1 MLVEKIINNNIISA
15 RDEKGIELVAMGKG
29 IGFGQKAGN
38 EIADD
43 KIEKIFRLENIDDT
57 ERFKRLLASLPIEY
71 IRLSLRII
79 NYAKETLGMR
89 LNQNVYIGLT
99 DHISFAVKR
108 QREGMVFTNVLHE
121 EVKLFYPNEYLV
133 GNHAL
138 YLIEQDTGCRLG
150 EDEAASIALH
160 IVNAE
165 LNLDISGTF
174 MIIKMMREMMEII
187 EDKTGISEK
196 AAYPRDRL
204 ITNIKHLAK
213 RLLSEEALQGRED
226 LKLYDFVRTNYPRE
240 YLLIDKVNRH
250 IEKAYHCSMTEEE
263 KIYLS
268 LNVKRMKDLYIF

>member
-15 RDEKGIELVAMGKG
+15 RDEKGVELVAMGKG

-71 IRLSLRII
+71 IRLSLRIV
-79 NYAKETLGMR
+79 NYAKETLGIQ
-89 LNQNVYIGLT
+89 LNQNVYLGLT

-108 QREGMVFTNVLHE
+108 QREGMIFPNVLYD

-160 IVNAE
+160 IVNGE
-165 LNLDISGTF
+165 LNLEISGTF

-226 LKLYDFVRTNYPRE
+226 LKLYDFVRTNYPGE
-240 YLLIDKVNRH
+240 YRLIDKVNRH

-263 KIYLS
+263 KIYLA
-268 LNVKRMKDLYIF
+268 LNVKRMNDLYIL

>member
-79 NYAKETLGMR
+79 NYAKETLGMQ

-108 QREGMVFTNVLHE
+108 QREGMVFTNVLYE

-133 GNHAL
+133 GKHAL
-138 YLIEQDTGCRLG
+138 YLIDQDMGCRLE

-165 LNLDISGTF
+165 LNLEISGTF

-187 EDKTGISEK
+187 EEKIGISEK

-213 RLLSEEALQGRED
+213 RLLSVEPLQGRED
-226 LKLYDFVRTNYPRE
+226 LKLYDFVRTNYPME

-250 IEKAYHCSMTEEE
+250 IEEAYHCSMTEEE
-263 KIYLS
+263 KIYLA
-268 LNVKRMKDLYIF
+268 LNVKRMNDLYVL

>member
-57 ERFKRLLASLPIEY
+57 ERFKSLLASLPIEY
-71 IRLSLRII
+71 IRLSLRIV
-79 NYAKETLGMR
+79 NYAKETLGIQ
-89 LNQNVYIGLT
+89 LNQNIYLGLT

-108 QREGMVFTNVLHE
+108 QREGMIFPNVLYD

-160 IVNAE
+160 IVNGE
-165 LNLDISGTF
+165 LNLEISGTF

-226 LKLYDFVRTNYPRE
+226 LKLYDFVRTNYPGE
-240 YLLIDKVNRH
+240 YRLIDKVNRH

-263 KIYLS
+263 KIYLA
-268 LNVKRMKDLYIF
+268 LNVKRMNDLYIL

>member
-15 RDEKGIELVAMGKG
+15 RDEDGIELIVMGKG
-29 IGFGQKAGN
+29 IGFGQRAGN

-43 KIEKIFRLENIDDT
+43 KIEKVFRLENMDDT

-79 NYAKETLGMR
+79 NYAKETLGIR

-99 DHISFAVKR
+99 DHINFAVKR
-108 QREGMVFTNVLHE
+108 QKEGMVFTNVLYE
-121 EVKLFYPNEYLV
+121 EVKLFYPNEFLV
-133 GNHAL
+133 GKHAL

-165 LNLDISGTF
+165 LNLEISGTF
-174 MIIKMMREMMEII
+174 MIIKMMREMMEMI

-204 ITNIKHLAK
+204 VTNIKHLAK
-213 RLLSEEALQGRED
+213 RLLSEEPLQGRED
-226 LKLYDFVRTNYPRE
+226 LKLYDFVRTNYPEE
-240 YLLIDKVNRH
+240 YLLIDHVNRH
-250 IEKAYHCSMTEEE
+250 IEESYHCSMTEEE
-263 KIYLS
+263 KIYLA
-268 LNVKRMKDLYIF
+268 LNVKRTNDLYVL

>member
-15 RDEKGIELVAMGKG
+15 RDEKGVELVAMGKG
-29 IGFGQKAGN
+29 IGFGQKAGD
-38 EIADD
+38 EIADHR
-43 KIEKIFRLENIDDT
+43 IEKIFRLENIDDT

-71 IRLSLRII
+71 IRLSLRIV
-79 NYAKETLGMR
+79 NYAKETLGIQ
-89 LNQNVYIGLT
+89 LNQNVYLGLT

-108 QREGMVFTNVLHE
+108 QREGMVFPNVLYE

-160 IVNAE
+160 IVNGE
-165 LNLDISGTF
+165 LNLEISGTF

-226 LKLYDFVRTNYPRE
+226 LKLYDFVRTNYPGE
-240 YLLIDKVNRH
+240 YRLIDKVNRH

-263 KIYLS
+263 KIYLA
-268 LNVKRMKDLYIF
+268 LNVKRMNDLYIF

>member
-15 RDEKGIELVAMGKG
+15 RDEKGVELVVMGKG
-29 IGFGQKAGN
+29 IGFGQRAGS

-108 QREGMVFTNVLHE
+108 QREGMVFTNVLYE

-226 LKLYDFVRTNYPRE
+226 LKLYDFVRTNYPGE

-263 KIYLS
+263 KIYLA
-268 LNVKRMKDLYIF
+268 LNVKRMNDLYIL

>member
-15 RDEKGIELVAMGKG
+15 RDEKGVELVAMGKG

-71 IRLSLRII
+71 IRLSLRIV
-79 NYAKETLGMR
+79 NYAKETLGIQ
-89 LNQNVYIGLT
+89 LNQNVYLGLT

-108 QREGMVFTNVLHE
+108 QREGMIFPNVLYD

-160 IVNAE
+160 IVNGE
-165 LNLDISGTF
+165 LNLEISGTF

-226 LKLYDFVRTNYPRE
+226 SKLYDFVRTNYPGE
-240 YLLIDKVNRH
+240 YRLIDKVNRH

-263 KIYLS
+263 KIYLA
-268 LNVKRMKDLYIF
+268 LNVKRMNDLYIL

>member
-57 ERFKRLLASLPIEY
+57 ERFKSLLASLPIEY

-79 NYAKETLGMR
+79 NYAKETLEMQ

-99 DHISFAVKR
+99 DHISFAIKR

-226 LKLYDFVRTNYPRE
+226 LKLYDFVRTNYPSE

-250 IEKAYHCSMTEEE
+250 IEKSYHCSMTEEE
-263 KIYLS
+263 KIYLA
-268 LNVKRMKDLYIF
+268 LNVKRMNDLYIL

>member
-1 MLVEKIINNNIISA
+1 VLVEKIINNNIISA
-15 RDEKGIELVAMGKG
+15 RDEEGIELIVMGKG
-29 IGFGQKAGN
+29 IGFGQRAGN

-43 KIEKIFRLENIDDT
+43 KIEKVFRLENMDDT

-79 NYAKETLGMR
+79 NYAKETLGIQ

-99 DHISFAVKR
+99 DHISFAVRR
-108 QREGMVFTNVLHE
+108 QKEGLVFTNVLYE

-138 YLIEQDTGCRLG
+138 YLIENDTGCRLE

-165 LNLDISGTF
+165 LNLEISGTF

-187 EDKTGISEK
+187 EDKVGISEK

-213 RLLSEEALQGRED
+213 RLLSEEPLKGRED

-250 IEKAYHCSMTEEE
+250 IKESYHCSMTEEE
-263 KIYLS
+263 KIYLA
-268 LNVKRMKDLYIF
+268 LNVKRVNDLYVL

>member
-15 RDEKGIELVAMGKG
+15 RDEKGIELVAMGRG

-43 KIEKIFRLENIDDT
+43 KIEKIFRLENIDDM
-57 ERFKRLLASLPIEY
+57 ERFKRLLASWPIEY
-71 IRLSLRII
+71 VRLSLRII
-79 NYAKETLGMR
+79 NYAKETLGMQ
-89 LNQNVYIGLT
+89 LNQNVYLGLT

-108 QREGMVFTNVLHE
+108 QKEGMAFTNVLYE

-133 GNHAL
+133 GKHAL
-138 YLIEQDTGCRLG
+138 YLIEQDTGCRLE

-165 LNLDISGTF
+165 LNLQISGTF

-187 EDKTGISEK
+187 EDKIGISEK

-213 RLLSEEALQGRED
+213 RLLSDEPLQGRKD
-226 LKLYDFVRTNYPRE
+226 LKLYDFVRTNYPEE
-240 YLLIDKVNRH
+240 YQLIDKVNLH

-263 KIYLS
+263 KIHLA
-268 LNVKRMKDLYIF
+268 LNVKRMNDLYIL

>member
-1 MLVEKIINNNIISA
+1 VLVEKIINNNIISA
-15 RDEKGIELVAMGKG
+15 RDEKGIELVAMGRG

-43 KIEKIFRLENIDDT
+43 KIEKIFRLENIDDM
-57 ERFKRLLASLPIEY
+57 ECFKRLLVSWPIEY
-71 IRLSLRII
+71 VRLSLRII
-79 NYAKETLGMR
+79 NYAKETLGMQF
-89 LNQNVYIGLT
+89 NQNIYLGLT

-108 QREGMVFTNVLHE
+108 QREGMAFTNVLYE

-133 GNHAL
+133 GKHAL
-138 YLIEQDTGCRLG
+138 YLIEQDTGCRLE
-150 EDEAASIALH
+150 EDEAVSIALH

-165 LNLDISGTF
+165 LNLQISGTY

-187 EDKTGISEK
+187 EDKIGISEK

-213 RLLSEEALQGRED
+213 RLLSDEPLQGRTD
-226 LKLYDFVRTNYPRE
+226 LKLYDFVRMNYPEE
-240 YLLIDKVNRH
+240 YQLIDKVNLH

-263 KIYLS
+263 KIHLA
-268 LNVKRMKDLYIF
+268 LNVKRMNDLYIL